1 MYTLIESQEY
11 CGEFGEILD
20 MVEEQCEFSTYKLME
35 TYKKRP
41 YIPVK
46 WGFRLL
52 LNIEITHD
60 TIFVYKIIDSETLL
74 RV

>member
-41 YIPVK
+41 YIIS
-46 WGFRLL
+46 L
-52 LNIEITHD
+52 LNE
-60 TIFVYKIIDSETLL
+60 DSDFY
-74 RV
+74 